1 MVLLGLKKS
10 EDDNVR
16 SFDVKPRFSIRA
28 VDGLRG
34 DEEQET
40 KNSGHFAAMVRGVP
54 ALLSKS
60 IVNHPDDDPT
70 LGTVLG
76 KFVGT
81 FRYVN
86 WLNRRMVK
94 LTGL

>member
-1 MVLLGLKKS
+1 MVLLGVKTS

-16 SFDVKPRFSIRA
+16 SFDVKPSFSMRA

-40 KNSGHFAAMVRGVP
+40 KHGGHLTARVRDVS
-54 ALLSKS
+54 ASVSKS

-70 LGTVLG
+70 LGTVLR

-81 FRYVN
+81 FGYVD
-86 WLNRRMVK
+86 W
-94 LTGL
+94 